1 MLAAGRCLEVVAAAV
16 SLRMFREWYRAIARP
31 YDL

>member
-1 MLAAGRCLEVVAAAV
+1 MLAADRSLEVVAAAV
-16 SLRMFREWYRAIARP
+16 SFGMCREWYRAITRP